1 MFLPFY
7 CLFKGQRLATLQ
19 PGNGLPTCLLHGS
32 KLNRFTDQS
41 FKRAGSPSEPFYT
54 VLNPNRLPFFYSE
67 W

>member
-7 CLFKGQRLATLQ
+7 CVFKGQRLSTLQ

-41 FKRAGSPSEPFYT
+41 FKRAGSPSEYLEKPSGFAT
-54 VLNPNRLPFFYSE
+54 DLG
-67 W
+67 